1 MYDFFW
7 GKAPDH
13 LLNIMNSFL
22 KMRALAINIGSN
34 HVQVNCVKILKHKIQ
49 NTFCNLVS
57 QFFDKNHF
65 NLYYDLVHCLIKR
78 NLGERIFISENF
90 PFGLNLVN
98 ISSFRTKISPQN
110 FFQSDFTQEEKWWSS
125 LMRALVAYKRNS
137 CDCDINKTFFFVIFF
152 TCGCNKVN
160 TILMFP

>member
-34 HVQVNCVKILKHKIQ
+34 HVKVNCVKILKNKIQ

-78 NLGERIFISENF
+78 NLGERIFISEIF
-90 PFGLNLVN
+90 YFGLILD
-98 ISSFRTKISPQN
+98 QN
-110 FFQSDFTQEEKWWSS
+110 SGLRFLLLGLLRLLQVRNES
-125 LMRALVAYKRNS
+125 KRNPIYGS
-137 CDCDINKTFFFVIFF
+137 RFYSAYEKYYKN
-152 TCGCNKVN
+152 NRN
-160 TILMFP
+160 TK

>member
-34 HVQVNCVKILKHKIQ
+34 YVKVNCVKILKNKIQ
-49 NTFCNLVS
+49 NTFWNLVS

-65 NLYYDLVHCLIKR
+65 NLNNDLVHLSDKKNWGKGYFYLKISIFVLFWWIFHL
-78 NLGERIFISENF
+78 LG
-90 PFGLNLVN
+90 P
-98 ISSFRTKISPQN
+98 KISPQN

-137 CDCDINKTFFFVIFF
+137 CDCDINQTFFFVIFLHVDAI
-152 TCGCNKVN
+152 K
-160 TILMFP
+160 